1 VRSFW
6 LVDPSAGSP
15 HPTRLRRATFS
26 LWEKRRAGPGLISS
40 DAAAQRSHPKPCA
53 QPDSFSRIAAPLL
66 AFLFFVLGLSGA
78 SGAERVV
85 NIFNWSDYIDPTVL
99 EDFTRETGV
108 KVVYDTYD
116 SNEILETRLL
126 AGSAGYDVV
135 VPSATFLQ
143 REIKA
148 GALQPLDKGKLPN
161 LKNAWPEIAT
171 RLSRYDPGNAYS
183 VNYMWFTTGVAYN
196 VAKIKERI
204 GDRPIVT
211 WGEVLKAENLRKFSD
226 CGVYVLDSPEDL
238 FSTAL
243 NYLKLDPNSK
253 DPGDIRRAADLLSGL
268 RRYVKKFHSSEYINA
283 LANGDICLAI
293 GWAGDSFQAR
303 NRAREAANGVEIA
316 YVIPHEG
323 ALLSLDNLAI
333 PKDAPHPEEAHL
345 FIDYL
350 LRPEIAARNSKMT
363 RFANGVGSSRPL
375 VEKEI
380 AENPAIYPDEATMKK
395 LFTVTAPDLPIQKIV
410 TREWTRVK
418 TGR

>member
-1 VRSFW
+1 MRI
-6 LVDPSAGSP
+6 L
-15 HPTRLRRATFS
+15 
-26 LWEKRRAGPGLISS
+26 
-40 DAAAQRSHPKPCA
+40 AAC
-53 QPDSFSRIAAPLL
+53 LL
-66 AFLFFVLGLSGA
+66 VLGGA
-78 SGAERVV
+78 IGAQGAERVV
-85 NIFNWSDYIDPTVL
+85 NIFNWSDYIDPGVL

-126 AGSAGYDVV
+126 AGNAGYDVV

-143 REIKA
+143 RQIKA
-148 GALQPLDKGKLPN
+148 GVHRPLDKSK
-161 LKNAWPEIAT
+161 LKNIDNVWPEIAQ
-171 RLSRYDPGNAYS
+171 RLQRYDPGNAYA
-183 VNYMWFTTGVAYN
+183 VDYMWFTTGIAFN

-204 GDRPIVT
+204 GDKPIT
-211 WGEVLKAENLRKFSD
+211 SWDQVLKPENLRKFAD

-238 FSTAL
+238 FSITL

-253 DPGDIRRAADLLSGL
+253 EPGDIRRAADLLSGL
-268 RRYVKKFHSSEYINA
+268 RRHIKKFHSSEYINA

-316 YVIPHEG
+316 YVIPQEG
-323 ALLSLDNLAI
+323 TLMSLDSLAI
-333 PKDAPHPEEAHL
+333 PKDAPHPDEAHL

-350 LRPEIAARNSKMT
+350 LRPEVAARNTKVAN
-363 RFANGVGSSRPL
+363 FANGVGASRPL

-380 AENPAIYPDEATMKK
+380 ADNPAIYPDAATMKR
-395 LFTVTAPDLPIQKIV
+395 LFTVTAPDQPIQKIV